1 MAYYFATTLPVAFE
15 EAVQRATDALK
26 AEGFGVIT
34 QIDVRA
40 TFKDKLGVDFR
51 DHRILGACNPAMAH
65 EALQLEDKVG
75 AMLPCHVVVQA
86 LGPRRTE
93 VAAIDPVA
101 SMQAIDNPQLK
112 LAAAQVQ
119 ARLKRVVEGLSAAC
133 PLLEQELDREL
144 ADGGPAGDPPSL
156 TEPAG
161 GARDCCGPA
170 P

>member
-93 VAAIDPVA
+93 VAAN
-101 SMQAIDNPQLK
+101 STRSR
-112 LAAAQVQ
+112 
-119 ARLKRVVEGLSAAC
+119 ARIPR
-133 PLLEQELDREL
+133 Q
-144 ADGGPAGDPPSL
+144 GGRGFHAKVGTDSTGSWAPSDL
-156 TEPAG
+156 RG
-161 GARDCCGPA
+161 
-170 P
+170 